1 MKALIIADPSRVD
14 RLARPLEAAGV
25 EVALSLALG
34 TSKLDRLRWSRQVM
48 RDARAGQDVIISD
61 MAGPIAL
68 EGAHAARRAGCPF
81 VMRWRGDLWQE
92 WDDPLHSRR
101 MFGLKSVWGKW
112 VLNNI
117 VAKSDLLVPVS
128 HSLSR
133 SIVAATGCD
142 QMKIATVPI
151 PVDTETFAPGDG
163 TEARK
168 RLGLERE
175 HTITLVMPFHY
186 AAKVRGVELFLPAL
200 RAFVDAHD
208 DAEVLIVGEG
218 GLREKFER
226 EHAALLDRPGI
237 TMYGFCAEMSLVYRA
252 CDVFCHFSFFDA
264 CPNVMLEAWASGRPV
279 LVNDFPPLVDLM
291 DEGRGGRVI
300 NSSAKAEDVAATLE
314 ELVYDPDLRARLG
327 EEGRR
332 AVLEKFSYQAVGRR
346 LVNALETVL

>member
-1 MKALIIADPSRVD
+1 MKVLIIADPSRVD

-142 QMKIATVPI
+142 QVKIVTVPI

-226 EHAALLDRPGI
+226 EHAALLDPPGI

-252 CDVFCHFSFFDA
+252 CDVYCHFSFFDA